1 MMKTGK
7 KLVGLMLCFTLTAGC
22 LFGCGGT
29 SANDEEILT
38 SAVKSINE
46 AKNFDMVGKTSGK
59 MVMKMGGQSQEMD
72 MSSEV
77 KGTQFADPLKA
88 KVTGVTK
95 TAGTSVETESYVQKE
110 DDKYVVYVKAAGTW
124 SKMVLGDL
132 DQAISASGMNSIE
145 KQLKEDVSKY
155 TKKDDR
161 EVDGKDYLVY
171 EYTVSGEEIKEM
183 MAGVSSS
190 LGAIMGGQSGD
201 MEQLLNDMVK
211 DIGDMPMTILFD
223 RESKSIYQIE
233 YSMTEM
239 MNKMM
244 KSVMESISKMSGEDA
259 GQGLSDLSIEV
270 SDMNMVITYSN
281 IGSAADFEI
290 PEEAL
295 SAKEMD
301 LGDAQEESKE

>member
-1 MMKTGK
+1 MKSIR
-7 KLVGLMLCFTLTAGC
+7 KLAGLMLCFALTAGC
-22 LFGCGGT
+22 LFGCGGM
-29 SANDEEILT
+29 SAEDEEVLT

-46 AKNFDMVGKTSGK
+46 AKSFDMVGKTSGK
-59 MVMKMGGQSQEMD
+59 MMMKMGGQSQEMD

-88 KVTGVTK
+88 KVTGVTN

-110 DDKYVVYVKAAGTW
+110 DDKYVVYVKAGGAW

-161 EVDGKDYLVY
+161 EIDGKDYLVF

-183 MAGVSSS
+183 MAGASSS
-190 LGAIMGGQSGD
+190 LGSILGGQGGD

-244 KSVMESISKMSGEDA
+244 KSVVDSISKMGAGENG
-259 GQGLSDLSIEV
+259 GQSLSDLSIEV

-295 SAKEMD
+295 SAKEVD
-301 LGDAQEESKE
+301 LGGAQEESKE

>member
-1 MMKTGK
+1 MKTVK
-7 KLVGLMLCFTLTAGC
+7 KLVGLMLCFALTAGC
-22 LFGCGGT
+22 FFGCGGT
-29 SANDEEILT
+29 SVNDEEILT
-38 SAVKSINE
+38 SALKSMNE
-46 AKNFDMVGKTSGK
+46 ASSFEMAAKMSGK
-59 MVMKMGGQSQEMD
+59 MSVKMGGQSQEMD

-88 KVTGVTK
+88 KAVGTTK
-95 TAGTSVETESYVQKE
+95 TAGTSVDTESYVQKE
-110 DDKYVVYVKAAGTW
+110 DDKYVVYVKAAGVW

-161 EVDGKDYLVY
+161 KIDDKDYLVY

-190 LGAIMGGQSGD
+190 LGSIMGGQSGD

-211 DIGDMPMTILFD
+211 DIGDMKMTILFD
-223 RESKSIYQIE
+223 RETKSIYQIE
-233 YSMTEM
+233 YSMTDM

-244 KSVMESISKMSGEDA
+244 KSVMESISKMAEGEEGAD
-259 GQGLSDLSIEV
+259 QLSDMSMEV

-281 IGSAADFEI
+281 IGSAAEFEI
-290 PEEAL
+290 PKEAL
-295 SAKEMD
+295 EAEEMD
-301 LGDAQEESKE
+301 LGGAQEGSEE

>member
-1 MMKTGK
+1 MKSIR
-7 KLVGLMLCFTLTAGC
+7 KLAGLMLCFALTAGC
-22 LFGCGGT
+22 LFGCGGM
-29 SANDEEILT
+29 SAEDEEVLT

-46 AKNFDMVGKTSGK
+46 AKSFDMVGKTSGK
-59 MVMKMGGQSQEMD
+59 MMMKMGGQSQEMD

-88 KVTGVTK
+88 KVTGVTN

-110 DDKYVVYVKAAGTW
+110 DDKYVVYVKAGGAW

-161 EVDGKDYLVY
+161 EIDGKDYLVF

-183 MAGVSSS
+183 MAGASSS
-190 LGAIMGGQSGD
+190 LGSILGGQGGD

-244 KSVMESISKMSGEDA
+244 KSVVDSISKMGAGENG
-259 GQGLSDLSIEV
+259 GQSLSDLSIEV

-290 PEEAL
+290 PKEAL
-295 SAKEMD
+295 SAKEVD
-301 LGDAQEESKE
+301 LGGAQEESKE

>member
-1 MMKTGK
+1 
-7 KLVGLMLCFTLTAGC
+7 
-22 LFGCGGT
+22 
-29 SANDEEILT
+29 
-38 SAVKSINE
+38 
-46 AKNFDMVGKTSGK
+46 
-59 MVMKMGGQSQEMD
+59 
-72 MSSEV
+72 
-77 KGTQFADPLKA
+77 
-88 KVTGVTK
+88 
-95 TAGTSVETESYVQKE
+95 
-110 DDKYVVYVKAAGTW
+110 
-124 SKMVLGDL
+124 
-132 DQAISASGMNSIE
+132 MNSIE

-190 LGAIMGGQSGD
+190 LGSIMGGQSGD

>member
-1 MMKTGK
+1 MKTVK
-7 KLVGLMLCFTLTAGC
+7 KLVGLMLCFALTAGC

-29 SANDEEILT
+29 SVNDEEILT
-38 SAVKSINE
+38 SALKSMNE
-46 AKNFDMVGKTSGK
+46 ASSFEMAAKMSGK
-59 MVMKMGGQSQEMD
+59 MSVKMGGQSQEMD

-88 KVTGVTK
+88 KAVGTTK
-95 TAGTSVETESYVQKE
+95 TAGTSVDTESYVQKE
-110 DDKYVVYVKAAGTW
+110 DDKYVVYVKAAGVW

-161 EVDGKDYLVY
+161 KIDDKDYLVY

-190 LGAIMGGQSGD
+190 LGSIMGGQSGD

-211 DIGDMPMTILFD
+211 DIGDMKMTILFD
-223 RESKSIYQIE
+223 RETKSIYQIE
-233 YSMTEM
+233 YSMTDM

-244 KSVMESISKMSGEDA
+244 KSVMESISKMAEGEEGAD
-259 GQGLSDLSIEV
+259 QLSDMSMEV

-281 IGSAADFEI
+281 IGSAAEFEI
-290 PEEAL
+290 PKEAL
-295 SAKEMD
+295 EAEEMD
-301 LGDAQEESKE
+301 LGGAQEGSEE